1 MVRKVKGYVELYWA
15 CPSCGNQNAGAHAY
29 CMSCG
34 SPQPPQVDFHQG
46 SLSELLTDAE
56 KIRRAKAGADI
67 HCGFCGTRN
76 PSGAK
81 NCSQCQADLAAGAKR
96 GSGKVLGAFKP
107 AAKGAYMPQ
116 ECPNCG
122 ASNAGNRHAC
132 GSCGGSLAPAPRPAK
147 APAKPQAAGKLGS
160 RAFIIGGLVLLTLC
174 AIVYFLL
181 LRTSEIEAT
190 VIGAEWQR
198 SVVVEQFG
206 PVELEAWADEVPSG
220 ATNLSCRE
228 QVRSTQSQPPNN
240 ATFRE
245 VCGTEYVVDTGSGSG
260 EVVQDCM
267 YEVYADYCSYTA
279 EAWEAYDTVELR
291 GVGLNPQWPQP
302 ALSFDQR
309 QGEQEESY
317 TCIFRSGGDT
327 YRYQANSY
335 SEFQRCVT
343 GSHWL
348 LEINTLGGV
357 TSISPAN

>member
-46 SLSELLTDAE
+46 RVSELLTDAE
-56 KIRRAKAGADI
+56 RIRRAQQGADI

-76 PSGAK
+76 PSDAS

-96 GSGKVLGAFKP
+96 GSGKVLGAFK
-107 AAKGAYMPQ
+107 ADANGAYAPLA
-116 ECPNCG
+116 CPHCG
-122 ASNAGNRHAC
+122 AHNAGNRRSC
-132 GSCGGSLAPAPRPAK
+132 GSCGGSLAPAAQPAK
-147 APAKPQAAGKLGS
+147 TPAKPQAGTRGS
-160 RAFIIGGLVLLTLC
+160 RAFVIGALVLLMLC
-174 AIVYFLL
+174 AIVYFLF

-190 VIGAEWQR
+190 VTGAEWQR
-198 SVVVEQFG
+198 SIVVEQFG
-206 PVELEAWADEVPSG
+206 PVRLEGWVDEVPNG

-228 QVRSTQSQPPNN
+228 QVRSTQSQPPSN
-240 ATFRE
+240 ATYRE

-260 EVVQDCM
+260 EVAQDCV

-291 GVGLNPQWPQP
+291 GVNLNPQWPQP
-302 ALSFDQR
+302 VLSFDQR
-309 QGEQEESY
+309 LGEQKESY
-317 TCIFRSGGDT
+317 ICIFRSGSDT
-327 YRYQANSY
+327 YRYEAHSY
-335 SEFQRCVT
+335 SEFQRCVPGT
-343 GSHWL
+343 NWL

-357 TSISPAN
+357 ASISPAN